1 MVNNCTVRL
10 IAVMR
15 SLRTNFLYLLL
26 NPKPNGG
33 KIIINKIKISVL
45 SFVVTLISGNA
56 ALADQSGSN
65 AANGPKP
72 ELVLGYIQPSDV
84 GVSASGT
91 AYGFSYSASYD
102 WQFSDGI
109 FAGIAYPTYSED
121 GGAEELLLGYGSLSY
136 DKISGSGTATDGSTT
151 VTISGSAA
159 VDGDIKALA
168 AVYSWKTSHQ
178 GPYLGGGVGGALV
191 TDKINSVAGNSNISG
206 SNSGLVPVGAFQ
218 AGFRTA
224 DSPDSKVNFDLSYR
238 YMYFLSGSDGLD
250 DLTANT
256 FFLNITVPF

>member
-1 MVNNCTVRL
+1 M
-10 IAVMR
+10 
-15 SLRTNFLYLLL
+15 
-26 NPKPNGG
+26 
-33 KIIINKIKISVL
+33 
-45 SFVVTLISGNA
+45 
-56 ALADQSGSN
+56 
-65 AANGPKP
+65 
-72 ELVLGYIQPSDV
+72 
-84 GVSASGT
+84 
-91 AYGFSYSASYD
+91 
-102 WQFSDGI
+102 
-109 FAGIAYPTYSED
+109 GIAYPTFSEN
-121 GGAEELLLGYGSLSY
+121 GGAAELLLGYGALSY

-151 VTISGSAA
+151 VTISGSAV
-159 VDGDIKALA
+159 VDGDIKSLA

-224 DSPDSKVNFDLSYR
+224 DSPDSEVRVDFSYR